1 MVSVPVYFRSELQYW
16 FWPDLGPGSGL
27 ILSLSIDALRIIVSL
42 AVCDSA
48 HNTGGV
54 TVKIL
59 STENIDIVLECPV

>member
-1 MVSVPVYFRSELQYW
+1 MIIAEEC
-16 FWPDLGPGSGL
+16 G
-27 ILSLSIDALRIIVSL
+27 IIAIDALRIIGSH

-59 STENIDIVLECPV
+59 STEKY

>member
-1 MVSVPVYFRSELQYW
+1 MLTSDINFPLC
-16 FWPDLGPGSGL
+16 
-27 ILSLSIDALRIIVSL
+27 INALLFIVSL

-59 STENIDIVLECPV
+59 STEKYLHSFGMPSLGPSNNMFEQFKS